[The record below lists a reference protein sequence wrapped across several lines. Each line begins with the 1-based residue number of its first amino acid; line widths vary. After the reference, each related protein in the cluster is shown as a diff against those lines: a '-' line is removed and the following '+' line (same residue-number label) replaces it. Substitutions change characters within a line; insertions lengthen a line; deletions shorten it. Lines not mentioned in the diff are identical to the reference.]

1 MAFIRTRK
9 RANGSEYHTVSWR
22 EPGGKQAGRSFDTTA
37 EAELFKAAL
46 ELNDNNEAIADA
58 TVYAHLQGSLTVTQA
73 MNEHI
78 DLLIKPTSQTI
89 RNYRNMVKDHIE
101 PHIGGV
107 SVNVL
112 DLRHLTSWVR
122 AMQDKQLSP
131 KTIRNV
137 HGLISSGMET
147 AIRLGYRPDN
157 PCRGLELPT
166 TEHAEDKEQFLTWD
180 EWQLIYKHLNPL
192 WQPLA
197 LFLVMSGARFGE
209 ATAVK
214 VGDFAQVRDEVG
226 RLIWVVRISKAWK
239 RDGSNSYYIAAPKTA
254 SSKRSVSVPPVV
266 IEALRPAMEGVS
278 GDTLVF
284 RTSKNG
290 RVAQK
295 YLWNAWQEALVKARA
310 EDPSFHKTPRLHDLR
325 HTSASWG
332 LQGGLSL
339 YEVARRL
346 GHSTT
351 AVTEK
356 VYAHLMHSS
365 HTRGAEVFG
374 NMGQQQRELGA

>member
-1 MAFIRTRK
+1 LANIRTRK
-9 RANGSEYHTVSWR
+9 RANGSEYHTVGWR
-22 EPGGKQAGRSFDTTA
+22 DSEGKQCGRSFDTTA

-46 ELNDNNEAIADA
+46 ELNNNSEAIADA
-58 TVYAHLQGSLTVTQA
+58 TVYAHLQGALTVTA
-73 MNEHI
+73 VITEHI
-78 DLLIKPTSQTI
+78 DLLVKPTSQTI
-89 RNYRNMVKDHIE
+89 RNYRNMLDDHIA
-101 PHIGGV
+101 PTIGGV
-107 SVNVL
+107 SVNML

-122 AMQDKQLSP
+122 AMQDKQLAP

-137 HGLISSGMET
+137 HGLISSSMET
-147 AIRLGYRPDN
+147 AVRLGYRPDN
-157 PCRGLELPT
+157 PCRGVTLPT

-180 EWQLIYKHLNPL
+180 EWQLIYRNLNPL

-214 VGDFAQVRDEVG
+214 VGDFAQVRSENG
-226 RLIWVVRISKAWK
+226 PTWVVRINKSWK
-239 RDGSNSYYIAAPKTA
+239 RDGANSYYIGQPKTA
-254 SSKRSVSVPPVV
+254 SSKRSVSIPPVV
-266 IEALRPAMEGVS
+266 IETLRPAMEGVS

-295 YLWNAWQEALVKARA
+295 YLWNAWQEALDAARV
-310 EDPSFHKTPRLHDLR
+310 EDPMFHKTPRLHDLR

-346 GHSTT
+346 GHSSTATT
-351 AVTEK
+351 ER

-365 HTRGAEVFG
+365 HTKGANVFG
-374 NMGQQQRELGA
+374 NMGKELES